1 MKNVGFGLIT
11 DADTDGISETVNLAI
26 CRPMQGF
33 NNEFECTLHLSDIAF
48 PAIQDNLELGA
59 QGNRWGCGSLSL
71 GRWKFS

>member
-1 MKNVGFGLIT
+1 MVNYRRRLRRDLRNLLILLFV
-11 DADTDGISETVNLAI
+11 DQ
-26 CRPMQGF
+26 CF
-33 NNEFECTLHLSDIAF
+33 NNEFECTLHLSEIAF